1 MDYKYI
7 EQLTERYFDGETTLQ
22 EEQILKAFYAQE
34 EQEMP
39 EELRRYQPLFAA
51 LNDNSHV
58 SDAFDERML
67 ALIGENDPKGQKP
80 AIGQSHSSDSMTQA
94 KVVSLSERLRPL
106 FRAAAIVAIVLTL
119 GNAINTAQQP
129 MVDNAQTDE
138 VSINDGYMQAQRA
151 DSIRIDS
158 LVSESSRF

>member
-7 EQLTERYFDGETTLQ
+7 EQLTERYFGGETTLQ

-39 EELRRYQPLFAA
+39 EELRCYQPLFAA

-80 AIGQSHSSDSMTQA
+80 AIGQSHSSDSMTQT